1 MAQKIAR
8 SLNAILKQIEN
19 DLDQV
24 RDVFLTR
31 MAEDLVSFSPVDTGA
46 YVTSHSIT
54 TGSGSG
60 RMRKSDGKP
69 TGMAEAPM
77 KAQAL
82 DQLLSDIAGLPQSTT
97 KVYMNN
103 RSPHNKAVEFGG
115 FNWKRDGYYVYQKT
129 RARAGQHLSDAVNEV
144 KTRQ

>member
-54 TGSGSG
+54 TATNLG
-60 RMRKSDGKP
+60 RSRTSENKP

-82 DQLLSDIAGLPQSTT
+82 DQLLSDIANLPKDTT

-103 RSPHNKAVEFGG
+103 RSPHNNHVEYGG
-115 FNWKRDGYYVYQKT
+115 WGWKRGGYEVYKKT